1 MSRFTSL
8 YLLAFSLL
16 TLSAC
21 GSLEM
26 AHPDGPTPV
35 NPPGTPSGGGSK
47 SKVEGTWSFVG
58 AMNYS
63 VASSSQQ
70 GMTAVMTCSYK
81 TVDNQGDIVFD
92 GKNMIVKNVGYTLD
106 GSIRSVL
113 SEGSTVLNDMTMPL
127 GMAQPPYNATAPYKQ
142 LDDNTLYMEKGV
154 IQDVSGTIGTESTGG
169 AAKISWGGDTL
180 ILTVDLAQVNSPGT
194 KVSGYQVIK
203 CLKK

>member
-35 NPPGTPSGGGSK
+35 NPPGTPSTGGGK

-58 AMNYS
+58 ATNYS
-63 VASSSQQ
+63 VATSSQQ

-81 TVDNQGDIVFD
+81 TVDNQGDIIFD
-92 GKNMIVKNVGYTLD
+92 GKNMTAKNLGYILD

-127 GMAQPPYNATAPYKQ
+127 GMALPPYNSSAPYKQ
-142 LDDNTLYMEKGV
+142 LDDNTIYMEKGF
-154 IQDVSGTIGTESTGG
+154 IQDVSGMIGTESTGG
-169 AAKISWGGDTL
+169 AAKISWSGDTL
-180 ILTVDLAQVNSPGT
+180 VLTVDLAQVNAPGT
-194 KVSGYQVIK
+194 KLSGSQVVK
-203 CLKK
+203 CVKK